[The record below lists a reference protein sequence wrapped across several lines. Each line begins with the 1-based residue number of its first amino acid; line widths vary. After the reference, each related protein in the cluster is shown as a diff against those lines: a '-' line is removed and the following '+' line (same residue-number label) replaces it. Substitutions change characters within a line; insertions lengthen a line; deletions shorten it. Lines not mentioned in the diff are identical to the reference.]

1 MDTLIDFPKPIIGV
15 LNGPA
20 VGVAVTTL
28 ALMDAVYASDEVNCF
43 FFFVYLTIYKHT
55 YSFLIGLAAYTIYS
69 AWFMPRRLLFFN
81 IS

>member
-28 ALMDAVYASDEVNCF
+28 ALMDAVYASDEVICF
-43 FFFVYLTIYKHT
+43 FFFCLLNYI
-55 YSFLIGLAAYTIYS
+55 YSFVNRLGCIHHLLSLVYVQKAA
-69 AWFMPRRLLFFN
+69 LL
-81 IS
+81 

>member
-28 ALMDAVYASDEVNCF
+28 ALMDAVYASDEVICF
-43 FFFVYLTIYKHT
+43 FFFCLLIYI
-55 YSFLIGLAAYTIYS
+55 FPLLIGLAAYTIYS
-69 AWFMPRRLLFFN
+69 AWFMSRRLLFFN